1 MKRII
6 TAILALCMVLCAGCA
21 AAPAETTT
29 APTETTVHVETTL
42 PAVNEGELQMG
53 VYGGSATYAEGE
65 FSMTWTFTIAFGE
78 DGTFLLT
85 NDAGAAKGA
94 GTWALTDNCYTMTY
108 SDDRTATF
116 VIRAD
121 GALEVTSDL
130 PFGKNGIS
138 PDMVGGI
145 VLSYMG
151 EATDIPEPDA
161 DATTAA
167 TAEVGDY
174 TLSAG
179 TYTAGYT
186 KESAMA
192 GTVTYVYTAEVG
204 ADGTFSYSVSF
215 QMGETPYDGS
225 AATGTYTLE
234 NGVFTFTDSEGNVT
248 EGVLTADDTLVI
260 SLMASAMA
268 KEPYEVTFAA
278 AP

>member
-1 MKRII
+1 MKRIFA
-6 TAILALCMVLCAGCA
+6 AILALCMILCAGCA
-21 AAPAETTT
+21 AAPTETTT
-29 APTETTVHVETTL
+29 APTETTVPVETTV

-65 FSMTWTFTIAFGE
+65 FSMTWVFTITFAD
-78 DGTFLLT
+78 DGSFKLT
-85 NDAGAAKGA
+85 NEAGEEKGA
-94 GTWALTDNCYTMTY
+94 GIWALTDNCYTMTY

-121 GALEVTSDL
+121 GTLEVTSDL

-179 TYTAGYT
+179 TYTGSYT

-204 ADGTFSYSVSF
+204 AAGTFSYSVSF
-215 QMGETPYDGS
+215 QMGEDTYDGS
-225 AATGTYTLE
+225 AAAGTYTLE
-234 NGVFTFTDSEGNVT
+234 NGVFIFTDSEGNVT
-248 EGVLTADDTLVI
+248 EGVLTANDTLVI

-268 KEPYEVTFAA
+268 KEPYEVILVPAV
-278 AP
+278 

>member
-1 MKRII
+1 MKRIFA
-6 TAILALCMVLCAGCA
+6 AILALCMVLCAGCA
-21 AAPAETTT
+21 ATPAETTAPIETT
-29 APTETTVHVETTL
+29 APVETTL
-42 PAVNEGELQMG
+42 PTVNEGELQMG

-65 FSMTWTFTIAFGE
+65 FSMTWVFTITFAD
-78 DGTFLLT
+78 DGSFKLT
-85 NDAGAAKGA
+85 NDAGEEKGA

-116 VIRAD
+116 VIHED

-151 EATDIPEPDA
+151 EATDIPESNA
-161 DATTAA
+161 DATTDA
-167 TAEVGDY
+167 TAEPGDY

-179 TYTAGYT
+179 IYTASYT

-234 NGVFTFTDSEGNVT
+234 NGVFTFTDSEGNAT
-248 EGVLTADDTLVI
+248 EGVLTANDTLVI

-268 KEPYEVTFAA
+268 KEPYEVTFVANG
-278 AP
+278 